1 MFLIIEGVGIF
12 RAKQEAQK
20 LRAALWQPRVGTKE
34 GAGDKEKHSP
44 GFAPKPVWPHVHHCL
59 PSPAFIYLECLCYM
73 LFSAPKFL
81 LAIAD
86 VTSKSPSWHLLWNK
100 VGFLWGRVLQ
110 PCLLIDGSGILRD
123 ISVQRNC
130 RLEFFSD
137 STEGSLKGSR
147 VNLPAI
153 NISRWLLL

>member
-81 LAIAD
+81 LVIAD
-86 VTSKSPSWHLLWNK
+86 VTSKSPSWYLLWNK
-100 VGFLWGRVLQ
+100 VGFFVGQSPEALSSHRWFRDSERYFCAEELQ
-110 PCLLIDGSGILRD
+110 AGIFQWQHR
-123 ISVQRNC
+123 R
-130 RLEFFSD
+130 EF
-137 STEGSLKGSR
+137 EGQ
-147 VNLPAI
+147 
-153 NISRWLLL
+153 